1 MYLYRAGTVHRN
13 LSFPQ
18 RLLQRV
24 AIGIEY
30 FLFNHFDVLITAFF
44 GFLVL
49 AAVIDPILSYVG
61 LDVIAKPLYSW
72 MHVICAQTPS
82 HSFHLFGHQF
92 CLCERCLA
100 MHSSFFLGGIIF
112 IVSKKRLRGM
122 PWWGLILVAIPM
134 ALDGF
139 TQLFGLRESTWEL
152 RLLTGGIFGLG
163 ASLFL
168 LPFVWKTLSLAS
180 H

>member
-1 MYLYRAGTVHRN
+1 MYLYYQAGAVPRN
-13 LSFPQ
+13 LSLPK
-18 RLLQRV
+18 RLLYRL
-24 AIGIEY
+24 AISIEY
-30 FLFNHFDVLITAFF
+30 FMLNHFDVFVTAFF

-82 HSFHLFGHQF
+82 HSFYLFGHQF

-100 MHSSFFLGGIIF
+100 MHSSIFLGGMLFIF
-112 IVSKKRLRGM
+112 SKKRLPGI

-139 TQLFGLRESTWEL
+139 TQMFGLRESTWEL
-152 RLLTGGIFGLG
+152 RLLTGGIFGFG
-163 ASLFL
+163 VSLFL
-168 LPFVWKTLSLAS
+168 LPFIKKTLATN
-180 H
+180 